1 MRAGVS
7 LENNLTLSSHS
18 GTNFVEASTSAPL
31 LHKPADINLVLE
43 TCFRLGTLR
52 ALLYAPNMTPN
63 FFDLSSGDAGTIL
76 QKLRQYRIRAALV
89 CPAGTV
95 RLSTRFPELVAEEN
109 RAGYFRFFE
118 TAADARE
125 WLVQS

>member
-1 MRAGVS
+1 MSV
-7 LENNLTLSSHS
+7 ENNLTFSSHS
-18 GTNFVEASTSAPL
+18 GTTFVEASPDAQL

-43 TCFRLGTLR
+43 TCFRLRTLR

-76 QKLRQYRIRAALV
+76 QKLCQYRIRVALV
-89 CPAGTV
+89 FPAGTV
-95 RLSTRFPELVAEEN
+95 RFSTRFPELVAEEN
-109 RAGYFRFFE
+109 RAGYFHFFE
-118 TAADARE
+118 SAEDARG